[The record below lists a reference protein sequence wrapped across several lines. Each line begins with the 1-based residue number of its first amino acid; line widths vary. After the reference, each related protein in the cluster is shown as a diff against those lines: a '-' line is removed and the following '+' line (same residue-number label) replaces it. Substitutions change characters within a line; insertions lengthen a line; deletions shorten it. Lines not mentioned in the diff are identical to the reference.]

1 MVLSRS
7 YPVLIY
13 FFAIWLGG
21 CSPLDA
27 LNALTPAA
35 EYTQY
40 RDVRYAGSNEPG
52 LDVYTPTPNRARP
65 RDVVI
70 FIHGGRWRTGSK
82 DQYRFVADAFAA
94 RGYIVI
100 IPDFRQFPDA
110 DWTGMITRSAQ
121 AYRWTETHISRY
133 GGNPDRIFLMGH
145 SSGAHLA
152 AMVAFDRRV
161 REAAPAPCG
170 FVGLAGP
177 YDFLPIADNDVRE
190 VFRSA
195 KNPSE
200 TQPITFADAGDPAAL
215 LLTGSNDTTVEPGN
229 SARMAEK
236 LADAGARVETISY
249 PEVGH
254 AGILAALAPLNSR
267 NASVISDSIAFM
279 KQVHCP

>member
-7 YPVLIY
+7 HLVLICLL
-13 FFAIWLGG
+13 ASWLGG

-27 LNALTPAA
+27 LNALSPAP
-35 EYTQY
+35 EYIQY
-40 RDVRYAGSNEPG
+40 RELRYAGANEPG
-52 LDVYTPTPNRARP
+52 LDIYVPTPTSGQP

-100 IPDFRQFPDA
+100 LPDFRQFPEA
-110 DWTGMITRSAQ
+110 DWTGMITRVAQ
-121 AYRWTETHISRY
+121 VHRWTETHIERY
-133 GGNPDRIFLMGH
+133 GGNADRIFLMGH

-152 AMVAFDRRV
+152 AMVAFDGRL
-161 REAAPAPCG
+161 REAARAPCG

-177 YDFLPIADNDVRE
+177 YDFLPIGDKDVRE

-195 KNPSE
+195 KNPSA

-215 LLTGSNDTTVEPGN
+215 LLTGSNDSTVEPGN
-229 SARMAEK
+229 SVRMAEK
-236 LADAGARVETISY
+236 LADAGVRVETISY

-254 AGILAALAPLNSR
+254 AGILAALTPLNSG
-267 NASVISDSIAFM
+267 NASVISDSVAFM
-279 KQVHCP
+279 RQAHCP